1 MTTVKLSKNLQNPRG
16 VYSIP
21 VTPFHEDGKLDLDS
35 LRKCIEFCLEK
46 GAHGIVMPVNASE
59 VSTLTDE
66 ERTQVIK
73 EGVKSVNGLVHFV
86 AGVTGNSIEQVQES
100 VKIVEDLG
108 VDSIITM
115 PSTKIASAQYVYDY
129 FGEISKSTKLPIW
142 IQNNDMQGKLVPTNI
157 IINLINDFENI
168 QYLKEESAFAGH
180 VISEVVSKLG
190 KKCKS
195 IMGGIGGTFL
205 MDEYRRGAQGTMPS
219 GHFTDI
225 IVSIWNALDTQ
236 KKGKD
241 GYYEINDRAR
251 ILWESLLPSLNFER
265 RFGVNA
271 YKWVF
276 WKRGIIK
283 SPTTRLPVRKPFDLA
298 DQEELQRIMDRLSP
312 LMT

>member
-1 MTTVKLSKNLQNPRG
+1 
-16 VYSIP
+16 
-21 VTPFHEDGKLDLDS
+21 
-35 LRKCIEFCLEK
+35 
-46 GAHGIVMPVNASE
+46 
-59 VSTLTDE
+59 
-66 ERTQVIK
+66 
-73 EGVKSVNGLVHFV
+73 
-86 AGVTGNSIEQVQES
+86 
-100 VKIVEDLG
+100 
-108 VDSIITM
+108 
-115 PSTKIASAQYVYDY
+115 
-129 FGEISKSTKLPIW
+129 
-142 IQNNDMQGKLVPTNI
+142 
-157 IINLINDFENI
+157 
-168 QYLKEESAFAGH
+168 
-180 VISEVVSKLG
+180 
-190 KKCKS
+190 
-195 IMGGIGGTFL
+195 
-205 MDEYRRGAQGTMPS
+205 MPS

>member
-1 MTTVKLSKNLQNPRG
+1 MTTVKLSKELQNPRG

-21 VTPFHEDGKLDLDS
+21 VTPFNDDGKLDLDS
-35 LRKCIEFCLEK
+35 LRRCIEFCLEK

-66 ERTQVIK
+66 ERTLVIK
-73 EGVKSVNGLVHFV
+73 EGVKAVNGSVHFV
-86 AGVTGNSIEQVQES
+86 AGVTGNSVEQVKES

-115 PSTKIASAQYVYDY
+115 PSTKIASAQIVYDY

-142 IQNNDMQGKLVPTNI
+142 IQNNDKQGKLVPTNI

-168 QYLKEESAFAGH
+168 QYLKEESEYAGH
-180 VISEVVSKLG
+180 VISDVVDKLG
-190 KKCKS
+190 NKCKS

-219 GHFTDI
+219 GHFTDV

-236 KKGKD
+236 KKDKD

-265 RFGVNA
+265 RFGVTA

-276 WKRGIIK
+276 WKRGIIS
-283 SPTTRLPVRKPFDLA
+283 SPTTRLPVRKPFDTA

>member
-35 LRKCIEFCLEK
+35 LRKCIEFCLDK

-73 EGVKSVNGLVHFV
+73 EGVKSVNGSVHFV

-100 VKIVEDLG
+100 MKIVEDLG

-157 IINLINDFENI
+157 IINLINDDLIIFNI
-168 QYLKEESAFAGH
+168 
-180 VISEVVSKLG
+180 
-190 KKCKS
+190 
-195 IMGGIGGTFL
+195 
-205 MDEYRRGAQGTMPS
+205 
-219 GHFTDI
+219 
-225 IVSIWNALDTQ
+225 
-236 KKGKD
+236 
-241 GYYEINDRAR
+241 
-251 ILWESLLPSLNFER
+251 
-265 RFGVNA
+265 
-271 YKWVF
+271 
-276 WKRGIIK
+276 
-283 SPTTRLPVRKPFDLA
+283 
-298 DQEELQRIMDRLSP
+298 
-312 LMT
+312 